1 MRVQLRDGD
10 TIHKCN
16 ATRDMAMRL
25 AVHLFGPTLRVRG
38 DGRWERDA
46 DGRWSMQRFNI
57 ESFHKLDDAPLSE
70 VVERLRRVE
79 GSAGKTSTT
88 PSRSFGDCAAW
99 TRFIDAGLRRRAALP
114 ATRPPESERPGPR
127 FPALDGGLAFPP
139 FPGRGFAINRA
150 APLAKELPM
159 AETPHPQLAALLQ
172 RIAQRTIRPDD
183 RAVGRGAA
191 DHRRPR
197 AALLWRRRPPW
208 TGVEPLTVDGAA
220 GPLRARLYAPK
231 ASGPLPVVVYFHG
244 GGWVL
249 GDIDSHDKGVRA
261 IAAAGRCLAVS
272 VDYRRAPEAQF
283 PAAAEDCFA
292 ALRQIAANA
301 ARLGGDPARL
311 AVAGDSAGGNLAA
324 VCALMAREAGAPAL
338 AFQLLIYPV
347 VDCDLDG
354 GTYATLG
361 DCAGA
366 EPRPH
371 GLFLGLLRSRPGA
384 TRRLAVF
391 AAARRDPC
399 RAAPGAGH
407 RRRHRPPL
415 WRRRRLCAQASRRGG
430 WTPNIYPFPRMTHAF
445 FQAPGFSDD
454 ARAAVDAAGAA
465 LRRAFG
471 DG

>member
-1 MRVQLRDGD
+1 
-10 TIHKCN
+10 
-16 ATRDMAMRL
+16 
-25 AVHLFGPTLRVRG
+25 
-38 DGRWERDA
+38 
-46 DGRWSMQRFNI
+46 
-57 ESFHKLDDAPLSE
+57 
-70 VVERLRRVE
+70 
-79 GSAGKTSTT
+79 
-88 PSRSFGDCAAW
+88 
-99 TRFIDAGLRRRAALP
+99 
-114 ATRPPESERPGPR
+114 
-127 FPALDGGLAFPP
+127 
-139 FPGRGFAINRA
+139 
-150 APLAKELPM
+150 M

-172 RIAQRTIRPDD
+172 RIAAANYPDQTTVPLEEARRITVD
-183 RAVGRGAA
+183 RAQRFYGAPTPV
-191 DHRRPR
+191 DR
-197 AALLWRRRPPW
+197 
-208 TGVEPLTVDGAA
+208 VEPLTVDGAA

-292 ALRQIAANA
+292 ALRQVAANA

-361 DCAGA
+361 NAPVLNRDRMVYFWDSYVPDP
-366 EPRPH
+366 E
-371 GLFLGLLRSRPGA
+371 
-384 TRRLAVF
+384 RRADWRCSPL
-391 AAARRDPC
+391 
-399 RAAPGAGH
+399 RAATHAGLPPALVIGAGID
-407 RRRHRPPL
+407 PL
-415 WRRRRLCAQASRRGG
+415 YGEGVAYARKLRAAGVDAEHL
-430 WTPNIYPFPRMTHAF
+430 PFPRMTHAF
-445 FQAPGFSDD
+445 FQAPGVLDD